1 MIVLQGQRLMIL
13 KEENV
18 SSQVLDHLGLVT
30 SVIKDIGLIEKIDQ
44 RIPVSKEKGARL
56 TIGQRIAA
64 MLLNGLGFMDDRLY
78 MFPKF
83 LENKPVSRLF
93 DSNVSAADFNDDSLG
108 RGLDAVFDF
117 GVTPLFSELA
127 FDIGIH
133 QKLLGRSA
141 HFDTTSLLLYGAY
154 QDDESALFDETAEET
169 STAVGSSSSGQAI
182 EVTYGYSKANR
193 PDLKQVVLNLATTG
207 AANFPIWMEACSGN
221 ASDKVVLQAAA
232 SRMQAFCK
240 ELEESPSFLYVGDS
254 AMYERCVNEAGEI
267 KWLSHVPE
275 RLKEA
280 KKWLLI
286 PDQSYEWIEL
296 EDGYRITGLSDA
308 SYGDV
313 AQRWILIH
321 SEHAASRELKTLE
334 KRIQKEKE
342 TYTKIV
348 WHLGNQEFTCD
359 HDALLAAEKAVKAL
373 KYHQVTW
380 VTLPIEKHVKRGR
393 PKADDLPQVV
403 GYRIQGT
410 LTEDSERID
419 LAKRCKGRFILA
431 SNELDKTI
439 LPDEAFLSEYKEQ
452 IKTEQGFRFI
462 KNDAFEVDSIFL
474 HKPSRIEALMMV
486 MTLCLMIYS
495 IAQHKLR
502 QALEQANETIPDQ
515 LSRETKKPTMAWVFR
530 LFHGVHVWTIHQG
543 EKTQTLVVNLTALM
557 KRIIGYF
564 GPSAE
569 KIYALSG

>member
-1 MIVLQGQRLMIL
+1 MIL

-18 SSQVLDHLGLVT
+18 SSQVLDHLGLVA
-30 SVIKDIGLIEKIDQ
+30 SVIKDIGLIEKIDR

-64 MLLNGLGFMDDRLY
+64 MILNGLGFMDDRLY

-83 LENKPVSRLF
+83 MENKPVSRLF
-93 DSNVSAADFNDDSLG
+93 DDSISAADFNDDSLG

-127 FDIGIH
+127 FDIAVN
-133 QKLLGRSA
+133 QNLLGRSA
-141 HFDTTSLLLYGAY
+141 HFDTTSLSVYGEY
-154 QDDESALFDETAEET
+154 QNGESASFDATAEDTT
-169 STAVGSSSSGQAI
+169 STVPAPPPSRQAI
-182 EVTYGYSKANR
+182 DVTYGYSKANR

-232 SRMQAFCK
+232 ARMRSFCK
-240 ELEESPSFLYVGDS
+240 ELENSPSFLYVGDS
-254 AMYERCVNEAGEI
+254 AMYERCVNEASEL

-286 PDQSYEWIEL
+286 PDESYLWTEL
-296 EDGYRITGLSDA
+296 GEGYRMTRLSDA
-308 SYGDV
+308 CYGEV

-321 SEHAASRELKTLE
+321 SEHAASRELKTLA
-334 KRIQKEKE
+334 KGIQKEKE
-342 TYTKIV
+342 AYVKIL
-348 WHLGNQEFTCD
+348 WHLGNQEFTCV
-359 HDALLAAEKAVKAL
+359 HDARLAAEKAVKAL

-380 VTLPIEKHVKRGR
+380 STSVIEKHVKRGR
-393 PKADDLPQVV
+393 PKADDLPQVI

-410 LTEDSERID
+410 LIEDNKRID
-419 LAKRCKGRFILA
+419 LARCCKGRFILA
-431 SNELDKTI
+431 SNELDKTM
-439 LPDEAFLSEYKEQ
+439 LPDEAFLPEYKEQ

-462 KNDAFEVDSIFL
+462 KNDTFEVDSIFL

-530 LFHGVHVWTIHQG
+530 LFHGVHVWTIRQG
-543 EKTQTLVVNLTALM
+543 EKTQTLVVNLTTLM
-557 KRIIGYF
+557 KRIIRHF
-564 GPSAE
+564 GSSAE

>member
-1 MIVLQGQRLMIL
+1 MIL

-18 SSQVLDHLGLVT
+18 SSQVLDHLGLVA

-44 RIPVSKEKGARL
+44 RIPISKEKGARL

-64 MLLNGLGFMDDRLY
+64 MILNGLGFMDDRLY

-83 LENKPVSRLF
+83 LENKPVNRLF
-93 DSNVSAADFNDDSLG
+93 DDHVNAADFNDDSLG

-117 GVTPLFSELA
+117 GVTLLFSELA
-127 FDIGIH
+127 FDIGVN

-141 HFDTTSLLLYGAY
+141 HFDTTSLSVYGEY
-154 QDDESALFDETAEET
+154 QGDESVSSDATPEKI
-169 STAVGSSSSGQAI
+169 STALAASSSGQAI

-232 SRMQAFCK
+232 ARMQAFCK

-254 AMYERCVNEAGEI
+254 AMYERCVNEAAEI

-280 KKWLLI
+280 KKWLLM
-286 PDQSYEWIEL
+286 PPQSYAWTEL
-296 EDGYRITGLSDA
+296 GDGYRMTRLSDA
-308 SYGDV
+308 CYGEV
-313 AQRWILIH
+313 PQRWILIH
-321 SEHAASRELKTLE
+321 SEHAASRELKTLT
-334 KRIQKEKE
+334 KGIQKEKE
-342 TYTKIV
+342 AYTKIL

-359 HDALLAAEKAVKAL
+359 HDALQAAKKAVKAL

-380 VTLPIEKHVKRGR
+380 STSPIEKHIKRGR

-410 LTEDSERID
+410 LIEDNERID
-419 LAKRCKGRFILA
+419 LAKCCKGRFILA
-431 SNELDKTI
+431 SNELDTTI
-439 LPDEAFLSEYKEQ
+439 LPDLAFLPEYKEQ
-452 IKTEQGFRFI
+452 IRTEQGFRFI
-462 KNDAFEVDSIFL
+462 KNDTFEVDSIFL

-515 LSRETKKPTMAWVFR
+515 LSKETKKPTMAWVFR
-530 LFHGVHVWTIHQG
+530 LFHGVHVWTIRQG
-543 EKTQTLVVNLTALM
+543 EKTQTLVVNLTTLM
-557 KRIIGYF
+557 KRIISYF

>member
-1 MIVLQGQRLMIL
+1 MIL

-18 SSQVLDHLGLVT
+18 SSQVLDHLGLVA

-64 MLLNGLGFMDDRLY
+64 MIVNGLGFMDDRLY

-83 LENKPVSRLF
+83 LENKPVNRLF
-93 DSNVSAADFNDDSLG
+93 GDNVSASDFNDDSLG

-117 GVTPLFSELA
+117 GVTSLFSELA
-127 FDIGIH
+127 FDIGVN

-141 HFDTTSLLLYGAY
+141 HFDTTSLSVYGEY
-154 QDDESALFDETAEET
+154 QGDESALFEATVEET
-169 STAVGSSSSGQAI
+169 PTAPAPSSSRQAI
-182 EVTYGYSKANR
+182 DVTYGYSKANR

-221 ASDKVVLQAAA
+221 ASDKVVLRAAA
-232 SRMQAFCK
+232 ARMQAFCK
-240 ELEESPSFLYVGDS
+240 ELKESPSFLYVGDS
-254 AMYERCVNEAGEI
+254 AMYERCVSEAGEL

-286 PDQSYEWIEL
+286 PDQSYVWTEL
-296 EDGYRITGLSDA
+296 ADGYRMTGLTDA
-308 SYGDV
+308 CYGDV

-342 TYTKIV
+342 TYTKIL

-380 VTLPIEKHVKRGR
+380 FTSPIEKHVKRGR
-393 PKADDLPQVV
+393 PKADDLPQIV

-410 LTEDSERID
+410 LIEYNERID

-439 LPDEAFLSEYKEQ
+439 LPDAAFLPEYKEQ

-462 KNDAFEVDSIFL
+462 KNDTFEVDSIFL
-474 HKPSRIEALMMV
+474 HKPSRVEALMMV

-502 QALEQANETIPDQ
+502 QALEQTNETIPDQ
-515 LSRETKKPTMAWVFR
+515 LSRETQKPTMAWVFR
-530 LFHGVHVWTIHQG
+530 LFHGVHVWTICQG
-543 EKTQTLVVNLTALM
+543 EKTQTLVVNLTTLM
-557 KRIIGYF
+557 KRIICYF

>member
-1 MIVLQGQRLMIL
+1 MIL
-13 KEENV
+13 KEENA
-18 SSQVLDHLGLVT
+18 SSQVLDHLGLVA
-30 SVIKDIGLIEKIDQ
+30 SVIKDIGLIEKIDR
-44 RIPVSKEKGARL
+44 RIPISKEKGAKL

-64 MLLNGLGFMDDRLY
+64 MILNGLGFMDDRLY
-78 MFPKF
+78 LFPKF
-83 LENKPVSRLF
+83 LENKPVNRLF
-93 DSNVSAADFNDDSLG
+93 DDHVNAADFNDDSLG

-127 FDIGIH
+127 FEIGVN

-141 HFDTTSLLLYGAY
+141 HFDTTSLSVYGEY
-154 QDDESALFDETAEET
+154 QVDESVSSDANPEKI
-169 STAVGSSSSGQAI
+169 STALAASSSEQAI

-207 AANFPIWMEACSGN
+207 AANFPVWMEACSGN

-232 SRMQAFCK
+232 ARMQAFCR

-254 AMYERCVNEAGEI
+254 AMYERCVNEAAEI

-280 KKWLLI
+280 KKWLLM
-286 PDQSYEWIEL
+286 PPQSYVWTEL
-296 EDGYRITGLSDA
+296 GDGYRMTRLSDA
-308 SYGDV
+308 GYGEV

-321 SEHAASRELKTLE
+321 SEYAASRELKTLT
-334 KRIQKEKE
+334 KGIQKEKE
-342 TYTKIV
+342 AYTKIL

-359 HDALLAAEKAVKAL
+359 HDALLAAKKAVKAL

-380 VTLPIEKHVKRGR
+380 SISPIEKHVKRGR

-410 LTEDSERID
+410 LIEDNERID
-419 LAKRCKGRFILA
+419 LAKCCKGRFILA
-431 SNELDKTI
+431 SNELDTTI
-439 LPDEAFLSEYKEQ
+439 LPDSAFLPEYKEQ

-462 KNDAFEVDSIFL
+462 KNDTFEVDSIFL

-515 LSRETKKPTMAWVFR
+515 LSKETKKPTMAWVFR
-530 LFHGVHVWTIHQG
+530 LFHGVHVWTIRQG
-543 EKTQTLVVNLTALM
+543 EKTQTLVVNLTTLM
-557 KRIIGYF
+557 KRIISYF

>member
-1 MIVLQGQRLMIL
+1 MVVLQGNRLMIL

-18 SSQVLDHLGLVT
+18 SSQVLDHLGLVA

-44 RIPVSKEKGARL
+44 RIPVSKEKGAKL

-64 MLLNGLGFMDDRLY
+64 MIMNGLGFMDDRLY

-83 LENKPVSRLF
+83 LENKPVNRLF
-93 DSNVSAADFNDDSLG
+93 DETVSAADFNDDSLG

-117 GVTPLFSELA
+117 GVTPLFSGLA
-127 FDIGIH
+127 FDIGVN

-141 HFDTTSLLLYGAY
+141 HFDTTSLSVYGEY
-154 QDDESALFDETAEET
+154 PSDESASFDASAEER
-169 STAVGSSSSGQAI
+169 STASAPSSSNQAI

-232 SRMQAFCK
+232 ARMQSFCK
-240 ELEESPSFLYVGDS
+240 ELEESPSFLYIGDS
-254 AMYERCVNEAGEI
+254 AMYERCINEAGEL

-286 PDQSYEWIEL
+286 PDKFYVWIEL
-296 EDGYRITGLSDA
+296 EDGYRMTGLSDA
-308 SYGDV
+308 CYGDV
-313 AQRWILIH
+313 AQRWILIY

-342 TYTKIV
+342 TYTKIL

-380 VTLPIEKHVKRGR
+380 LTSPIEKHVKRGR
-393 PKADDLPQVV
+393 PKADEVPQVV

-410 LTEDSERID
+410 LIEDNERID

-439 LPDEAFLSEYKEQ
+439 LPDAAFLPEYKEQ

-462 KNDAFEVDSIFL
+462 KNDTFEVDSIFL

-502 QALEQANETIPDQ
+502 QALDKANETIPDQ
-515 LSRETKKPTMAWVFR
+515 LSKETNRPTMAWVFR
-530 LFHGVHVWTIHQG
+530 LFHGVHVWTVRQG
-543 EKTQTLVVNLTALM
+543 EKMQTLVVNLTALM
-557 KRIIGYF
+557 KRIISYF

-569 KIYALSG
+569 RIYALSG

>member
-1 MIVLQGQRLMIL
+1 MIL

-18 SSQVLDHLGLVT
+18 SSQVLDHLGLVA
-30 SVIKDIGLIEKIDQ
+30 SVIKDIELIEKIDQ

-64 MLLNGLGFMDDRLY
+64 MILNGLGFMDDRLY

-83 LENKPVSRLF
+83 LKNKPVSRLF
-93 DSNVSAADFNDDSLG
+93 DDNVSAADFNDDSLG
-108 RGLDAVFDF
+108 RGLDAVFAF

-127 FDIGIH
+127 FDIGAN

-141 HFDTTSLLLYGAY
+141 HFDTTSLSVYGEY
-154 QDDESALFDETAEET
+154 QGDESASLDVAVEET
-169 STAVGSSSSGQAI
+169 STAPAPSSARKAI
-182 EVTYGYSKANR
+182 EVTHGYSKANR

-232 SRMQAFCK
+232 VRMQAFCK
-240 ELEESPSFLYVGDS
+240 ELEGSPSFLYVGDS
-254 AMYERCVNEAGEI
+254 AMYERCVKEAGEI

-280 KKWLLI
+280 KNWLLI
-286 PDQSYEWIEL
+286 PDQSYVWTAL
-296 EDGYRITGLSDA
+296 EDGYRMTRLSDA
-308 SYGDV
+308 CYGDV

-334 KRIQKEKE
+334 KRIQKEKDA
-342 TYTKIV
+342 YVKIL
-348 WHLGNQEFTCD
+348 WHLGNQEFTCE
-359 HDALLAAEKAVKAL
+359 HDALLAAKKAVKAL

-380 VTLPIEKHVKRGR
+380 SISPIEKHVKRGR

-410 LTEDSERID
+410 LIEDNERID
-419 LAKRCKGRFILA
+419 LAKCCKGRFILA
-431 SNELDKTI
+431 SNELDQAI
-439 LPDEAFLSEYKEQ
+439 LPDAAFLPEYKEQ

-462 KNDAFEVDSIFL
+462 KNDTFEVDSIFL

-502 QALEQANETIPDQ
+502 QALEQADETIPDQ
-515 LSRETKKPTMAWVFR
+515 LSRETKKPTMAWIFR
-530 LFHGVHVWTIHQG
+530 LFHGVHVWTIRQG
-543 EKTQTLVVNLTALM
+543 EQTQTLVVNLTVLM